1 MSGYAYI
8 AKNNKIP
15 GVKKQRIN
23 NVRRGFFRFVVF
35 IVIFLSPKKRGAV
48 KKLAHSLHLISQL
61 TLTASPQGEAFPL
74 WGKVAREA

>member
-35 IVIFLSPKKRGAV
+35 IVIFLSPKKERDC
-48 KKLAHSLHLISQL
+48 KKAC
-61 TLTASPQGEAFPL
+61 A
-74 WGKVAREA
+74 